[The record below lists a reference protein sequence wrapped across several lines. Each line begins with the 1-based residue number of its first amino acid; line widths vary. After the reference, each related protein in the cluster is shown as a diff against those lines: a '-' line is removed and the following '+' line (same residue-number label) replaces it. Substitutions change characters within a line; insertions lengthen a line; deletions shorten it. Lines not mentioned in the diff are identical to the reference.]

1 MQHRAMLPLSTWP
14 APERRGLAGLFTDI
28 DDTLT
33 CEGVIAPAAL
43 QALHDLRGAGLHVI
57 AITGRAIGWCH
68 QHIAGERA
76 APWPV
81 DAIVAENGALAWVCS
96 AAAAPRKHYQQDAA
110 ERARNMARM
119 RAVRDRVL
127 REVPGARTTG
137 GDEERETDM
146 TFDHAEHCVPD
157 PRRTAHILDILHA
170 EGMHTSVSS
179 IHIHGCYGDFDKWQ
193 GANWILRLLLAKDL
207 RAELPRWAFIGDS
220 GNDQPMFRHF
230 LHSVGVANIRHCA
243 DRLAYLPRY
252 VTQAEQGAGFAEMA
266 NAILQARRDAR

>member
-81 DAIVAENGALAWVCS
+81 DAIVAENGALAWVCRTPLN
-96 AAAAPRKHYQQDAA
+96 ARATWRACVRCGTACCAKCRAHAPQVATK
-110 ERARNMARM
+110 N
-119 RAVRDRVL
+119 
-127 REVPGARTTG
+127 
-137 GDEERETDM
+137 
-146 TFDHAEHCVPD
+146 
-157 PRRTAHILDILHA
+157 
-170 EGMHTSVSS
+170 
-179 IHIHGCYGDFDKWQ
+179 
-193 GANWILRLLLAKDL
+193 AK
-207 RAELPRWAFIGDS
+207 P
-220 GNDQPMFRHF
+220 
-230 LHSVGVANIRHCA
+230 
-243 DRLAYLPRY
+243 
-252 VTQAEQGAGFAEMA
+252 T
-266 NAILQARRDAR
+266 